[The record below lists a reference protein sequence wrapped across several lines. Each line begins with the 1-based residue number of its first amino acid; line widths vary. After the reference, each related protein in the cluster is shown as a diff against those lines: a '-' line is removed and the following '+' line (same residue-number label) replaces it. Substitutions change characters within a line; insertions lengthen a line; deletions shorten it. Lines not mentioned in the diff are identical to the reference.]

1 MVIDKVNGVNIPR
14 YLVYDVIHFM
24 GKSLK
29 EHSFHPDRL
38 DCIRKHVVGEIIKTS
53 ESKTKSL

>member
-53 ESKTKSL
+53 